1 MEREFKI
8 IEGKMKMRKR
18 NIIIGTMC
26 TIGLLA
32 GYELY
37 KNNLKSNDSDFYKSE
52 LVHRETMLIDTEERM
67 FYTKPEKKPLNVSI
81 KVYKGIRILELY
93 GDDNLI
99 GRFRIAL
106 GSAPTG
112 DKEKEGDNKTP
123 EGKYY
128 ICTRND
134 KSKYTLF
141 LGLSYPNVEDAS
153 RGLENDL
160 ISDSEFREVQS
171 NIHIGKR
178 PAWDTSLGGELGIHG
193 GDTNNDWTSGCI
205 AVSDD
210 DIRIIWEYT
219 KMETP
224 VEIYK

>member
-1 MEREFKI
+1 
-8 IEGKMKMRKR
+8 MRKK
-18 NIIIGTMC
+18 NIIIGTLF
-26 TIGLLA
+26 TVGVIA
-32 GYELY
+32 GYELH
-37 KNNLKSNDSDFYKSE
+37 KNNLKSNDSNFYKSE
-52 LVHRETMLIDTEERM
+52 LVHRETMSIDTEERM
-67 FYTKPEKKPLNVSI
+67 FYTKPEEKPLDVNI
-81 KVYKGIRILELY
+81 KVYKEIRILELY

-106 GSAPTG
+106 GSAPIG
-112 DKEKEGDNKTP
+112 DKEKEGDKKTP

-171 NIHIGKR
+171 NIHSGKR
-178 PAWDTSLGGELGIHG
+178 PAWDTSLGGKWGIHG

-205 AVSDD
+205 AVSED

-219 KMETP
+219 KMNTP